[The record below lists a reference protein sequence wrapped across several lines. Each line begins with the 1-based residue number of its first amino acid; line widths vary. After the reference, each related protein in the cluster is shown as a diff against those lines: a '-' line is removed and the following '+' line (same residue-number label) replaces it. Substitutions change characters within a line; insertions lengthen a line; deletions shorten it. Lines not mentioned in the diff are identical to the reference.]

1 MMAGKLTELLEVQDA
16 VKEDGEFSSGAVK
29 YVARK
34 GYVRAELR
42 KQRGTVRESGGEIFS
57 AYDAEFNVRY
67 HHKIYEGS
75 RVRHLTYG
83 GLLYRVD
90 NVLLNKARE
99 MKTLQ
104 CSKVND

>member
-57 AYDAEFNVRY
+57 AYDAEFNKDGEEVY
-67 HHKIYEGS
+67 HLRAFDAWK
-75 RVRHLTYG
+75 
-83 GLLYRVD
+83 
-90 NVLLNKARE
+90 
-99 MKTLQ
+99 LQ
-104 CSKVND
+104 YPMCITTSGRCETSG

>member
-16 VKEDGEFSSGAVK
+16 VKQDGTFSSGTVK
-29 YVARK
+29 YVPRK

-42 KQRGTVRESGGEIFS
+42 KQRGTIRESGGEIFS

-67 HHKIYEGS
+67 HHKISEGS
-75 RVRHLTYG
+75 RVRHLTDG
-83 GLLYRVD
+83 GLKYRVD
-90 NVLLNKARE
+90 NVLLNKARG

-104 CSKVND
+104 CSKIND

>member
-1 MMAGKLTELLEVQDA
+1 MAGKLTELLEVQDA
-16 VKEDGEFSSGAVK
+16 VKRDGTFSSGTVE
-29 YVARK
+29 YVPRR

-42 KQRGTVRESGGEIFS
+42 KQRGTIRESGGEIFS

-67 HHKIYEGS
+67 HHKISEGS
-75 RVRHLTYG
+75 RVRHLTDG
-83 GLLYRVD
+83 GLKYRVD
-90 NVLLNKARE
+90 NVLLNKQRG